1 MPCDRVGPLKEDTVV
16 VVSYSGKEI
25 NAKLVYYGAGLSGKT
40 TNLEA
45 IYEAVPDSSRGKMV
59 SMKTQSD
66 RTLFFDL
73 LPLDLGE
80 IMGFR
85 TRFLLYTVP
94 GQVFYNATRKLVLK
108 GADAIVF
115 VADSEVGKME
125 ENKDS
130 LGNLKGNLAEYK
142 LSLDEIPWVIQY
154 NKRDLPNVYTLDELN
169 KELNPGA
176 KVPVFEAVATQGK
189 GVFETFRG
197 ISHLLMEKVT
207 KDLRRGPAAVA
218 ASRSSEAS
226 AAPQM
231 APRPAAVPPPPPPP
245 PPAPTRAPDRGPLE
259 PSPMIRQPDSSVLEY
274 GRELALPDQI
284 PPSRPAP
291 APPAPA
297 PVAAR
302 IPTERPAPRTEPV
315 TVAATFEPERPAPS
329 PSPAAASSTIVVP
342 VTLPPAG
349 TAGEVV
355 IKIIIKP
362 AA

>member
-1 MPCDRVGPLKEDTVV
+1 
-16 VVSYSGKEI
+16 
-25 NAKLVYYGAGLSGKT
+25 
-40 TNLEA
+40 
-45 IYEAVPDSSRGKMV
+45 
-59 SMKTQSD
+59 
-66 RTLFFDL
+66 
-73 LPLDLGE
+73 
-80 IMGFR
+80 
-85 TRFLLYTVP
+85 
-94 GQVFYNATRKLVLK
+94 
-108 GADAIVF
+108 
-115 VADSEVGKME
+115 ME

-130 LGNLKGNLAEYK
+130 LGNLKANLAEYK

-176 KVPVFEAVATQGK
+176 RVPVFEAVATQGK

-207 KDLRRGPAAVA
+207 KDLRRGPGVGS

-226 AAPQM
+226 AAPQA
-231 APRPAAVPPPPPPP
+231 APRPAAVPPPPPPA
-245 PPAPTRAPDRGPLE
+245 PARAPEREPLE
-259 PSPMIRQPDSSVLEY
+259 PSPMRRETDSSVLEY
-274 GRELALPDQI
+274 GRELSLPDQI

-291 APPAPA
+291 AAAPPPAPA

-302 IPTERPAPRTEPV
+302 IATERPAPRSEPM

-329 PSPAAASSTIVVP
+329 SSPAAASSTIVVP

-349 TAGEVV
+349 SAGEVV
-355 IKIIIKP
+355 IKIVIRP

>member
-1 MPCDRVGPLKEDTVV
+1 
-16 VVSYSGKEI
+16 
-25 NAKLVYYGAGLSGKT
+25 
-40 TNLEA
+40 
-45 IYEAVPDSSRGKMV
+45 MV

-130 LGNLKGNLAEYK
+130 LGNLRANLAEYK
-142 LSLDEIPWVIQY
+142 LSLEEIPWVIQY

-169 KELNPGA
+169 QELNPGG
-176 KVPVFEAVATQGK
+176 KVPFFEAVAVQGK

-207 KDLRRGPAAVA
+207 KDLRRAPGSPGA
-218 ASRSSEAS
+218 ASRAEATGQAPHS
-226 AAPQM
+226 RTATPTPAPAAP
-231 APRPAAVPPPPPPP
+231 APAAPARAIEREAQQT
-245 PPAPTRAPDRGPLE
+245 APTRV
-259 PSPMIRQPDSSVLEY
+259 DSAVLEY
-274 GRELALPDQI
+274 GRQLDLPDQI
-284 PPSRPAP
+284 PPAKPAATPAP
-291 APPAPA
+291 AA
-297 PVAAR
+297 
-302 IPTERPAPRTEPV
+302 RPAEP
-315 TVAATFEPERPAPS
+315 RPAAPMVTATIPQPS
-329 PSPAAASSTIVVP
+329 PSSSTVVVP
-342 VTLPPAG
+342 ITFPPAG
-349 TAGEVV
+349 QTGEIV
-355 IKIIIKP
+355 IRIVLKP
-362 AA
+362 AE